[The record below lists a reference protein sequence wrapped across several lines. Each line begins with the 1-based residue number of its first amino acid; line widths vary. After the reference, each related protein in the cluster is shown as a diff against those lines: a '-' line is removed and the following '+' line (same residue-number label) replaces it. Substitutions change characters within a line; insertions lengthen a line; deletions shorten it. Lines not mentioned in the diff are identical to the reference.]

1 MGNTYKFDR
10 MFIPLYTQTL
20 TICLH
25 DTQAQNDKILIML
38 PDFRVRQRDYLLEI
52 SRALTQELDR
62 EKLLAR
68 ILKIAIEMLAGQA
81 GIIAL
86 KQTEGWRVAAAHGIA
101 PAFLSY
107 LAPLLAE
114 EKVAELDVR
123 ELNRMLKE
131 LTYTASM
138 GLLNGTA
145 LPLAAHGQVIG
156 VIFIFRNYPDLFT
169 PNDRVLLQSF
179 ANQAAI
185 AVYNAQL
192 YGQVSYEK
200 QRLDALLDSAADGI
214 LILNADHTIERV
226 NLAFEKLYNRSR
238 AEITG
243 RQHNE
248 IIRWAVEPQG
258 KTLEE
263 AIANGWPLTPNAT
276 LYVEGDLKRPEPPPI
291 PIGVTYAPLLSSE
304 GKLRNVIVSVR
315 DITHFRTAEEI
326 KSTFIS
332 IVSHELRTPVALIKG
347 YASTLRRDDAKWD
360 KHTISDSLAVIEEEA
375 DRLSKMI
382 DDLLDASRL
391 QAGGLSLNRAD
402 VSLSTVAGRVAERFA
417 SQSTKHKIVAEFPE
431 KFPVILADET
441 RIEQVIAN
449 LVSNSLKYA
458 THGEIRISGSV
469 RPEQVIVCVSDEGPG
484 IEAKDLPHIFDRFY
498 RSTNAVKQTK
508 GAGLGLYLARA
519 IIEAHGGR
527 IWADASTGFPPSGT
541 MRRAQSDSSAQ
552 RPKPDSGAR
561 ICFSLPR

>member
-1 MGNTYKFDR
+1 
-10 MFIPLYTQTL
+10 
-20 TICLH
+20 
-25 DTQAQNDKILIML
+25 ML
-38 PDFRVRQRDYLLEI
+38 PDFRVRQRDYLLEL
-52 SRALTQELDR
+52 SRALTQELDL

-68 ILKIAIEMLAGQA
+68 ILKISIEMLAGQA
-81 GIIAL
+81 GLIAL
-86 KQTEGWRVAAAHGIA
+86 KEQDGWRVATAHGIA

-107 LAPLLAE
+107 LTPLLAE
-114 EKVAELDVR
+114 ENVRELDVR

-169 PNDRVLLQSF
+169 QNDRILLQSF
-179 ANQAAI
+179 ADQAAI
-185 AVYNAQL
+185 AVYNARL
-192 YGQVSYEK
+192 YGQVSFEK

-214 LILNADHTIERV
+214 LILNADLTIERA
-226 NLAFEKLYNRSR
+226 NDAFERIYGKTHDQLVHLPH
-238 AEITG
+238 E
-243 RQHNE
+243 E
-248 IIRWAVEPQG
+248 VIRWSGNPQG
-258 KTLEE
+258 STLKE

-276 LYVEGDLKRPEPPPI
+276 LYVEGDLKRDILI
-291 PIGVTYAPLLSSE
+291 PLPVGVTYAPLISQD
-304 GKLRNVIVSVR
+304 GKLRNIVVSVR
-315 DITHFRTAEEI
+315 DITHFRTADEI

-360 KHTISDSLAVIEEEA
+360 KATISDSLAVIEEEA

-391 QAGGLSLNRAD
+391 QAGGLSLSRAD
-402 VSLSTVAGRVAERFA
+402 VSLPILAKRIAERFA
-417 SQSTKHKIVAEFPE
+417 TQTNKHTITTDFPE
-431 KFPVILADET
+431 NFPVILADET
-441 RIEQVIAN
+441 RLQQVISN
-449 LVSNSLKYA
+449 LVSNALKYA
-458 THGEIRISGSV
+458 ANGEIKISGQV

-498 RSTNAVKQTK
+498 RSTKAVKNTK

-519 IIEAHGGR
+519 IVEAHGGH
-527 IWADASTGFPPSGT
+527 IWADAPSASTNN
-541 MRRAQSDSSAQ
+541 
-552 RPKPDSGAR
+552 PKLDSGAR

>member
-1 MGNTYKFDR
+1 
-10 MFIPLYTQTL
+10 
-20 TICLH
+20 
-25 DTQAQNDKILIML
+25 ML

-52 SRALTQELDR
+52 SRALTQELDL

-68 ILKIAIEMLAGQA
+68 ILRIAIEMLAGQA
-81 GIIAL
+81 GLIAL
-86 KQTEGWRVAAAHGIA
+86 KEDGWRVAAAHGIA
-101 PAFLSY
+101 AQFLSY
-107 LAPLLAE
+107 LTPLLAE
-114 EKVAELDVR
+114 ENVRELNVN

-145 LPLAAHGQVIG
+145 LPLAAHEQVIG
-156 VIFIFRNYPDLFT
+156 VIFIFRNYQDLFT

-179 ANQAAI
+179 ADQAAI
-185 AVYNAQL
+185 AVFNARL

-214 LILNADHTIERV
+214 LILNADLTIERV
-226 NLAFEKLYNRSR
+226 NDAFELIYGKTHDELANMPHDKV
-238 AEITG
+238 ICWL
-243 RQHNE
+243 HP
-248 IIRWAVEPQG
+248 PQG
-258 KTLEE
+258 ATLTE

-276 LYVEGDLKRPEPPPI
+276 LYVEGDLERPLPPPL
-291 PIGVTYAPLLSSE
+291 PVGVTYAPLLSAD

-315 DITHFRTAEEI
+315 DITHFRTADEI
-326 KSTFIS
+326 KATFIS

-347 YASTLRRDDAKWD
+347 YASTLRRDDARWD
-360 KHTISDSLAVIEEEA
+360 KATISDSLAVIEDEA

-402 VSLSTVAGRVAERFA
+402 VSLPVLAQRVAERFTT
-417 SQSTKHKIVAEFPE
+417 QSANHTILANFPK
-431 KFPVILADET
+431 KFPVILADER
-441 RIEQVIAN
+441 RIEQVVSN
-449 LVSNSLKYA
+449 LVSNALKYA
-458 THGEIRISGSV
+458 PQGEIRITGTI

-498 RSTNAVKQTK
+498 RSTKAVKHTK

-519 IIEAHGGR
+519 IVEAHGGR
-527 IWADASTGFPPSGT
+527 IWAD
-541 MRRAQSDSSAQ
+541 
-552 RPKPDSGAR
+552 PKPDSGAR

>member
-1 MGNTYKFDR
+1 
-10 MFIPLYTQTL
+10 
-20 TICLH
+20 
-25 DTQAQNDKILIML
+25 ML

-52 SRALTQELDR
+52 SRALTQELDL

-86 KQTEGWRVAAAHGIA
+86 KEDGWRVATAHGIA

-107 LAPLLAE
+107 LTPLLAE
-114 EKVAELDVR
+114 ENVRELNVN

-145 LPLAAHGQVIG
+145 LALAAHEQVIG
-156 VIFIFRNYPDLFT
+156 VIFIFRNYQDLFT
-169 PNDRVLLQSF
+169 PNDRVILQSF
-179 ANQAAI
+179 ADQAAI
-185 AVYNAQL
+185 AVYNARL

-214 LILNADHTIERV
+214 LILNADLTIERV
-226 NLAFEKLYNRSR
+226 NDAFERIYGKTHDELANV
-238 AEITG
+238 A
-243 RQHNE
+243 HDDV
-248 IIRWAVEPQG
+248 IRWVHEPQG
-258 KTLEE
+258 ATLKES
-263 AIANGWPLTPNAT
+263 IANGWPLTPNAT
-276 LYVEGDLKRPEPPPI
+276 LYVEGDLERPLPSPI
-291 PIGVTYAPLLSSE
+291 PIGVTYAPLLSPD
-304 GKLRNVIVSVR
+304 GKLRNIIASVR
-315 DITHFRTAEEI
+315 DITHFRTADEI

-347 YASTLRRDDAKWD
+347 YAYTLRRDDAKWD
-360 KHTISDSLAVIEEEA
+360 KSTINDSLAVIEEEA

-391 QAGGLSLNRAD
+391 QAGGMSLNHAD
-402 VSLSTVAGRVAERFA
+402 VALPILAKRVAERF
-417 SQSTKHKIVAEFPE
+417 STQSNKHAIIAEFPE
-431 KFPVILADET
+431 NFPVVLADET
-441 RIEQVIAN
+441 RIEQVISN
-449 LVSNSLKYA
+449 LVSNALKYA
-458 THGEIRISGSV
+458 SEGEIKITGTI
-469 RPEQVIVCVSDEGPG
+469 RPEQVIICVSDEGPG

-498 RSTNAVKQTK
+498 RSTTAVKHTK

-519 IIEAHGGR
+519 IIEAHGGH
-527 IWADASTGFPPSGT
+527 IWAD
-541 MRRAQSDSSAQ
+541 
-552 RPKPDSGAR
+552 PKPDSGAR

>member
-1 MGNTYKFDR
+1 
-10 MFIPLYTQTL
+10 
-20 TICLH
+20 
-25 DTQAQNDKILIML
+25 ML

-52 SRALTQELDR
+52 SRALTQELDL
-62 EKLLAR
+62 EKLLTR
-68 ILKIAIEMLAGQA
+68 ILRIAIEMLAGQA

-86 KQTEGWRVAAAHGIA
+86 KEEGWRVAAAHGIA

-107 LAPLLAE
+107 LTPLLAE
-114 EKVAELDVR
+114 ENVRELDVS

-145 LPLAAHGQVIG
+145 LPLATHGQVIG
-156 VIFIFRNYPDLFT
+156 VIFIFRNYQDLFT

-179 ANQAAI
+179 ADQAAI
-185 AVYNAQL
+185 AVFNARL

-214 LILNADHTIERV
+214 LILNADLTIERV
-226 NLAFEKLYNRSR
+226 NDAFERMYGKTHDDLAKLSHD
-238 AEITG
+238 EVIC
-243 RQHNE
+243 
-248 IIRWAVEPQG
+248 WARNPQG
-258 KTLEE
+258 ETLNE

-276 LYVEGDLKRPEPPPI
+276 LYVEGDLERPLPPPL
-291 PIGVTYAPLLSSE
+291 PIGVTYAPLLSHD
-304 GKLRNVIVSVR
+304 GKLRNIIASVR
-315 DITHFRTAEEI
+315 DITHFRTADEI
-326 KSTFIS
+326 KATFIS

-360 KHTISDSLAVIEEEA
+360 KSTISDSLAVIEEEA

-391 QAGGLSLNRAD
+391 QAGGLSLNRGD
-402 VSLSTVAGRVAERFA
+402 VSLSLLAKRVAERFTT
-417 SQSTKHKIVAEFPE
+417 QSNKHTITAEFPE
-431 KFPVILADET
+431 KFPIVVADET
-441 RIEQVIAN
+441 RVEQVVSN
-449 LVSNSLKYA
+449 LVSNALKYA
-458 THGEIRISGSV
+458 LQGKIKITGAV

-498 RSTNAVKQTK
+498 RSTKAVKHTK

-519 IIEAHGGR
+519 IVEAHGGR
-527 IWADASTGFPPSGT
+527 IWAD
-541 MRRAQSDSSAQ
+541 
-552 RPKPDSGAR
+552 PKPDSGAR
-561 ICFSLPR
+561 LCFSIPR

>member
-1 MGNTYKFDR
+1 
-10 MFIPLYTQTL
+10 
-20 TICLH
+20 
-25 DTQAQNDKILIML
+25 ML

-52 SRALTQELDR
+52 SRALTQELDL

-68 ILKIAIEMLAGQA
+68 ILKISIEMLAGQA
-81 GIIAL
+81 GLIAL
-86 KQTEGWRVAAAHGIA
+86 KDQDGWHVAAAQGIA

-107 LAPLLAE
+107 LTPLLAE
-114 EKVAELDVR
+114 ENVRELDVR

-169 PNDRVLLQSF
+169 QNDRILLQSF
-179 ANQAAI
+179 ADQAAI
-185 AVYNAQL
+185 AVFNARL
-192 YGQVSYEK
+192 YGQISFEK

-214 LILNADHTIERV
+214 LILHANLTIERV
-226 NLAFEKLYNRSR
+226 NDAFERMYGKTHEELANLPHDDV
-238 AEITG
+238 I
-243 RQHNE
+243 Q
-248 IIRWAVEPQG
+248 WAHEPQG
-258 KTLEE
+258 ATLKE

-276 LYVEGDLKRPEPPPI
+276 LYVEGDLVREFLPPLPVGI
-291 PIGVTYAPLLSSE
+291 TYAPLMSAE
-304 GKLRNVIVSVR
+304 GKLRNIIVSVR
-315 DITHFRTAEEI
+315 DITHFRTADEI

-360 KHTISDSLAVIEEEA
+360 KATINESLAVIEEEA

-402 VSLSTVAGRVAERFA
+402 VSLPALASRVAQKF
-417 SQSTKHKIVAEFPE
+417 SNQSSRHTIITDFPE
-431 KFPVILADET
+431 NFPIILADET
-441 RIEQVIAN
+441 RLEQVISN

-458 THGEIRISGSV
+458 PSGEIRISGQV
-469 RPEQVIVCVSDEGPG
+469 RPEQIIVCVSDQGPG

-498 RSTNAVKQTK
+498 RSTKAVKNTK

-519 IIEAHGGR
+519 IVEAHGGR
-527 IWADASTGFPPSGT
+527 IWAD
-541 MRRAQSDSSAQ
+541 
-552 RPKPDSGAR
+552 PKPDSGAR

>member
-1 MGNTYKFDR
+1 
-10 MFIPLYTQTL
+10 
-20 TICLH
+20 
-25 DTQAQNDKILIML
+25 ML

-52 SRALTQELDR
+52 SRALTQELDL

-68 ILKIAIEMLAGQA
+68 ILRIAIEMLAGQA
-81 GIIAL
+81 GLIAL
-86 KQTEGWRVAAAHGIA
+86 KEDGWRVAAVQGIP

-107 LAPLLAE
+107 LTPLLADE
-114 EKVAELDVR
+114 NVRELNVN

-179 ANQAAI
+179 ADQAAI
-185 AVYNAQL
+185 AVFNARL

-214 LILNADHTIERV
+214 LILNADLTIERV
-226 NLAFEKLYNRSR
+226 NDAFERIYGKTNDELVQASH
-238 AEITG
+238 EDVIK
-243 RQHNE
+243 
-248 IIRWAVEPQG
+248 WANPPQG
-258 KTLEE
+258 HTLNE
-263 AIANGWPLTPNAT
+263 AIANDWPLTPNAT
-276 LYVEGDLKRPEPPPI
+276 LYVEGDLERPLPPPL
-291 PIGVTYAPLLSSE
+291 PIGVTYAPLLSPD
-304 GKLRNVIVSVR
+304 GKLRNIIVSVR
-315 DITHFRTAEEI
+315 DITHFRTADEI

-332 IVSHELRTPVALIKG
+332 IVSHELRTPVTLIKG

-391 QAGGLSLNRAD
+391 QAGGLSLSRGD
-402 VSLSTVAGRVAERFA
+402 VSLPMLARRVAEKLTTQS
-417 SQSTKHKIVAEFPE
+417 SQHTIATDFPAN
-431 KFPVILADET
+431 FPVILADET
-441 RIEQVIAN
+441 RIEQVVIN
-449 LVSNSLKYA
+449 LVSNALKYA
-458 THGEIRISGSV
+458 PKGEIRISGQV
-469 RPEQVIVCVSDEGPG
+469 RPEQVIICVSDQGPG

-498 RSTNAVKQTK
+498 RSTTAVKQTK

-519 IIEAHGGR
+519 IVEAHGGR
-527 IWADASTGFPPSGT
+527 IWVDTSTRPGGG
-541 MRRAQSDSSAQ
+541 SSQ